1 MEEQERAAEK
11 LGIID
16 ELKEDAVRLLRLTA
30 EVKLLERK
38 LDLKQRAL
46 HKLTGSMLN
55 KQKKAALDDAGK
67 RELGV
72 FVEQPE
78 IELEAIGSPLLNELS
93 ETDAELKAIGVEDA
107 TCFFDSPQ
115 NLQVTILY
123 EGQPTVTVDLIKS
136 VRANVR
142 NIGHPLVV
150 EAIRRYVL
158 VISRASSR
166 PARQN
171 LVSDTDHKMKPSIAK
186 ANLAR
191 LFRAVVAGAEPATG
205 KTERQN
211 YFDFLFAAQRLP
223 VDYFDTLWDF
233 LHDPAVKKL
242 RRGGTK
248 IEFIKRRLLAR
259 YPGRD
264 HQDVLEY
271 LRSVLKDKPESKLP
285 RRGGGEALQNA
296 FLGWQHRVSP
306 KTAKEYIS
314 KGQRFFRDSL
324 PPGYDLKKLFDF
336 SEDVTD
342 GIVNDFLFTN
352 LGIKPMKPYEDIST
366 LEKEEASNDPSEDEN

>member
-1 MEEQERAAEK
+1 MEEQETAAEK
-11 LGIID
+11 LRIID
-16 ELKEDAVRLLRLTA
+16 ELKEDAVRLLRLAA

-55 KQKKAALDDAGK
+55 KQKEAALDDVGK
-67 RELGV
+67 REMGT
-72 FVEQPE
+72 FVKQPE
-78 IELEAIGSPLLNELS
+78 IELKAIGNSLLNELS
-93 ETDAELKAIGVEDA
+93 EIDAELKAIGVEDA

-123 EGQPTVTVDLIKS
+123 EGQPSVTVDLIKS
-136 VRANVR
+136 VRGNVR
-142 NIGHPLVV
+142 NIGHPLIV

-158 VISRASSR
+158 VISRGSSR
-166 PARQN
+166 PPRRN
-171 LVSDTDHKMKPSIAK
+171 LLSDTDQQMKPSTAM
-186 ANLAR
+186 ANLNR
-191 LFRAVVAGAEPATG
+191 LFRAVVAGAEPSTG
-205 KTERQN
+205 KMERQN
-211 YFDFLFAAQRLP
+211 YFDLLFAAQRLP
-223 VDYFDTLWDF
+223 IDYFETLWKF

-248 IEFIKRRLLAR
+248 IEFVKRRLLER

-296 FLGWQHRVSP
+296 FLGWQRKISP

-324 PPGYDLKKLFDF
+324 PSGYDLKKLFDL
-336 SEDVTD
+336 SEDESD
-342 GIVNDFLFTN
+342 GIVNDFVFTN
-352 LGIKPMKPYEDIST
+352 LGIKHMKPYEDIST
-366 LEKEEASNDPSEDEN
+366 LEKEEASDNPNGDEN